1 MKKYLLLLGSLML
14 SMSMNAQ
21 MYLGGTFSFVS
32 EEVPSNDGKTTATS
46 FTFAP
51 DFGYALTDM
60 WSVGLELEYTTGDL
74 FTAKAGKYNLFYDA
88 NTGSRLN
95 KRITTF
101 GVAPY
106 VRCKFIRKNLVDVFV
121 DGGVGYVNV
130 NNGTNNA
137 SVFTLAFQP
146 GILLNVT
153 KHLSF
158 VTSLGTVAFATST
171 TDEAG
176 SPTYNNFLFG
186 LSSLKEMEFGLF
198 YNF

>member
-1 MKKYLLLLGSLML
+1 
-14 SMSMNAQ
+14 MNAQ

-32 EEVPSNDGKTTATS
+32 EEVPLNDGKTTATS

-60 WSVGLELEYTTGDL
+60 WSIGLELEYSIGDL

-88 NTGSRLN
+88 NTASRLN

-106 VRCKFIRKNLVDVFV
+106 VRCKFIRNNLVDVFI
-121 DGGVGYVNV
+121 DGAVGYANI
-130 NNGTNNA
+130 NNGINNA
-137 SVFTLAFQP
+137 SSFSLAFQP
-146 GILLNVT
+146 GVLLNIT

-158 VTSLGTVAFATST
+158 MTSLGAMGYATAT

-176 SPTYNNFLFG
+176 SPTYNTFLFG
-186 LSSLKEMEFGLF
+186 LTSLKEMEFGLF